1 MQEALAILQK
11 YWKYDEFRSPQ
22 DEIIDSV
29 LKGKDTFGLM
39 PTGGGK
45 SICFQVP
52 ALMKDG
58 ICLVISP
65 LVALMKDQVQRLQKL
80 GIKAIALTG
89 GIRSDEMIALLD
101 NCEFGN
107 YKFLY
112 LSPERLQSDW
122 ILERIKNLP
131 INLIAIDEA
140 HCVSQWGHDFRPA
153 YLKISHLKAHF
164 PKIPFLAL
172 TASATNRVLEDV
184 ILQLGLEKPAIFKKS
199 FARKN
204 IAYMVFEVED
214 KLYRMEQIL
223 KKNPQPSII
232 YVRNRKSCSETASQ
246 LQSMGFKATYYHGGL
261 SVKEKEKNMGLWMNE
276 DVQII
281 VATNAFGMGIDKSN
295 VKTVIHIHLPESIES
310 YYQEA
315 GRAGRDE
322 QTDKEGSLNSDEN
335 KSNVKQK
342 AFAVLLNS
350 PSDKAQAQS
359 QFINVLPDKQ
369 ILTQIYIKLCTYFQ
383 IAYGEGIN
391 EQFSF
396 NLNHFCQK
404 YGFPTLKTFNA
415 IQFLDRQG
423 VLSLSQ
429 EYSEKITMQ
438 FIIESKEVIRYMS
451 LNPNDEPVVLSILR
465 TYPGIYESQTA
476 INLSLIAK
484 KASCEEAVIH
494 SILEKLKE
502 LAIIDYHKKNNDAT
516 IIFNEV
522 REDERTINKVSKY
535 LENQNKQKIA
545 QFESVLQYIN
555 EKNICKSKLILH
567 YFGEKAEKDCGIC
580 SYCISKKTKVG
591 DTSLILEKIIGLLEI
606 QDLNSREIQKLT
618 KNSEDTIIFAL
629 QDLLENGKIVVKPNN
644 KYTLKS
650 PLRPSQKSRE

>member
-1 MQEALAILQK
+1 
-11 YWKYDEFRSPQ
+11 
-22 DEIIDSV
+22 
-29 LKGKDTFGLM
+29 
-39 PTGGGK
+39 
-45 SICFQVP
+45 
-52 ALMKDG
+52 
-58 ICLVISP
+58 
-65 LVALMKDQVQRLQKL
+65 VQRLQKL
-80 GIKAIALTG
+80 EIKAIALTG
-89 GIRSDEMIALLD
+89 GIQSDEMITLLD

-131 INLIAIDEA
+131 INLITIDEA

-153 YLKISHLKAHF
+153 YLKIANLKTHF
-164 PKIPFLAL
+164 PKVPFLAL

-246 LQSMGFKATYYHGGL
+246 LQSLGFKSTYYHGGL
-261 SVKEKEKNMGLWMNE
+261 SVKEKEKNMSLWMNE
-276 DVQII
+276 EVQIM

-315 GRAGRDE
+315 GRVGRD
-322 QTDKEGSLNSDEN
+322 D
-335 KSNVKQK
+335 QK
-342 AFAVLLNS
+342 AFAVLLTS
-350 PSDKAQAQS
+350 PSDKAQAQN
-359 QFINVLPDKQ
+359 QFINILPDKQ

-423 VLSLSQ
+423 ILSLSQ

-451 LNPNDEPVVLSILR
+451 LNPNDEPVLLSILR
-465 TYPGIYESQTA
+465 TYPGIYEYQTA
-476 INLSLIAK
+476 INISLIAK
-484 KASCEEAVIH
+484 KSNCEEILIH
-494 SILEKLKE
+494 SILEKLKG
-502 LAIIDYHKKNNDAT
+502 LDIIDYHKKNNDAT

-522 REDERTINKVSKY
+522 REDERTINRVSKY
-535 LENQNKQKIA
+535 LETQNKQKVA
-545 QFESVLQYIN
+545 QFESVLHYIN
-555 EKNICKSKLILH
+555 EKKVCKSKLILE
-567 YFGEKAEKDCGIC
+567 YFGEKAETDCGIC
-580 SYCISKKTKVG
+580 SYCISNKKKSG
-591 DTSLILEKIIGLLEI
+591 DTSSISKKIIGLLKI
-606 QDLNSREIQKLT
+606 QDLNSREIQKLS
-618 KNSEDTIIFAL
+618 KNTEDDVIFAL
-629 QDLLENGKIVVKPNN
+629 QNLLENNKIAVKPNN
-644 KYTLKS
+644 KYSLK
-650 PLRPSQKSRE
+650 

>member
-1 MQEALAILQK
+1 
-11 YWKYDEFRSPQ
+11 
-22 DEIIDSV
+22 
-29 LKGKDTFGLM
+29 
-39 PTGGGK
+39 
-45 SICFQVP
+45 
-52 ALMKDG
+52 
-58 ICLVISP
+58 
-65 LVALMKDQVQRLQKL
+65 
-80 GIKAIALTG
+80 
-89 GIRSDEMIALLD
+89 
-101 NCEFGN
+101 
-107 YKFLY
+107 
-112 LSPERLQSDW
+112 
-122 ILERIKNLP
+122 
-131 INLIAIDEA
+131 
-140 HCVSQWGHDFRPA
+140 
-153 YLKISHLKAHF
+153 
-164 PKIPFLAL
+164 LAL

-223 KKNPQPSII
+223 KKNPQSSII

-246 LQSMGFKATYYHGGL
+246 LQALGFKATFYHGGL
-261 SVKEKEKNMGLWMNE
+261 SVKEKEKNMSLWMNE
-276 DVQII
+276 EVQIM

-315 GRAGRDE
+315 GRAGRNE
-322 QTDKEGSLNSDEN
+322 E
-335 KSNVKQK
+335 K
-342 AFAVLLNS
+342 AFAVLLTS

-369 ILTQIYIKLCTYFQ
+369 ILTQIYIKLCTYFR

-423 VLSLSQ
+423 ILSLSQ

-451 LNPNDEPVVLSILR
+451 LNPNEEPVVLSILR

-476 INLSLIAK
+476 INLSLIGK
-484 KASCEEAVIH
+484 KSSYDETVIL
-494 SILEKLKE
+494 SILEKLKN
-502 LAIIDYHKKNNDAT
+502 LDIIDYHKKNNDAT

-522 REDERTINKVSKY
+522 REDERTINRVSKY
-535 LENQNKQKIA
+535 LETQNKQKVA
-545 QFESVLQYIN
+545 QFESVLHYIN
-555 EKNICKSKLILH
+555 EKKVCKSKLILE
-567 YFGEKAEKDCGIC
+567 YFGEKTETDCGIC
-580 SYCISKKTKVG
+580 SYCISKKKKSSDNSSV
-591 DTSLILEKIIGLLEI
+591 SEKIIGLLKI

-618 KNSEDTIIFAL
+618 KNSEDEVIFAL
-629 QDLLENGKIVVKPNN
+629 QNLLENNKIAVKPNN

-650 PLRPSQKSRE
+650 

>member
-1 MQEALAILQK
+1 MQTALQILQK
-11 YWKYDEFRSPQ
+11 YWKHDSFRSPQ
-22 DEIIDSV
+22 DAIIHSV
-29 LKGKDTFGLM
+29 LEGKDTFGLM

-45 SICFQVP
+45 SVCFQVP

-80 GIKAIALTG
+80 DIKAIALTG
-89 GIRSDEMIALLD
+89 GIQSDEMITLLD

-131 INLIAIDEA
+131 IHLIAIDEA

-153 YLKISHLKAHF
+153 YLKIVHLKTHF
-164 PKIPFLAL
+164 PKVPFLAL
-172 TASATNRVLEDV
+172 TASATETVLEDV
-184 ILQLGLEKPAIFKKS
+184 ILQLGLEKPAIFQKS

-214 KLYRMEQIL
+214 KLYRIEQIL

-232 YVRNRKSCSETASQ
+232 YVRNRKSCSDTALQ
-246 LQSMGFKATYYHGGL
+246 LQSLGFKATYYHGGL
-261 SVKEKEKNMGLWMNE
+261 SVKDKEKNMNLWMNE
-276 DVQII
+276 EVQIM

-295 VKTVIHIHLPESIES
+295 VKTVIHIHLPESMES

-315 GRAGRDE
+315 GRAGRD
-322 QTDKEGSLNSDEN
+322 D
-335 KSNVKQK
+335 QK
-342 AFAVLLNS
+342 AFAVLLTS

-359 QFINVLPDKQ
+359 QFINILPDKK
-369 ILTQIYIKLCTYFQ
+369 ILTEIYIKLCTYFR

-396 NLNHFCQK
+396 NLNQFCQK

-423 VLSLSQ
+423 ILSLSQ
-429 EYSEKITMQ
+429 EYSERISMQ
-438 FIIESKEVIRYMS
+438 FVIESKEVIRYMS
-451 LNPNDEPVVLSILR
+451 LNPNDEAVVLAILR
-465 TYPGIYESQTA
+465 TYPGIYESQTT

-484 KASCEEAVIH
+484 KASCDEAQILSV
-494 SILEKLKE
+494 LEKLKT
-502 LAIIDYHKKNNDAT
+502 LDIIEYHKKNNDAT

-522 REDERTINKVSKY
+522 REDERTINRVSKY
-535 LENQNKQKIA
+535 LETQNSQKIT
-545 QFESVLQYIN
+545 QFESVLNYID
-555 EKNICKSKLILH
+555 EKNLCKSKLILN
-567 YFGEKAEKDCGIC
+567 YFGEKTETDCGIC
-580 SYCISKKTKVG
+580 SYCISKKTKQS
-591 DTSLILEKIIGLLEI
+591 DTSLISRKIIAVLKI

-618 KNSEDTIIFAL
+618 KNSEDDIIFAL
-629 QDLLENGKIVVKPNN
+629 QNLLENNKITVNPNN
-644 KYTLKS
+644 KYSLK
-650 PLRPSQKSRE
+650 

>member
-1 MQEALAILQK
+1 MQTALEILQK
-11 YWKYDEFRSPQ
+11 YWKHDNFRSPQ
-22 DEIIDSV
+22 NEIIESV
-29 LKGKDTFGLM
+29 LEGKDTFALM

-52 ALMKDG
+52 AMMQEG

-65 LVALMKDQVQRLQKL
+65 LVALMKDQVQRLQSL

-89 GIRSDEMIALLD
+89 GIRSDEMISLLD

-131 INLIAIDEA
+131 INLISIDEA

-153 YLKISHLKAHF
+153 YLKISHLKTHF
-164 PKIPFLAL
+164 PKVPFLAL
-172 TASATNRVLEDV
+172 TASATKTVLGDIV
-184 ILQLGLEKPAIFKKS
+184 IQLGLEKPVVFQKS
-199 FARKN
+199 FERKN

-214 KLYRMEQIL
+214 KLYRIEQIL
-223 KKNPQPSII
+223 KKNPQPCII
-232 YVRNRKSCSETASQ
+232 YVRNRKSCSETALQ
-246 LQSMGFKATYYHGGL
+246 LQSMGFKSTFYHGGL
-261 SVKEKEKNMGLWMNE
+261 TSKEKEKNMNIWMNE
-276 DVQII
+276 DVQVM

-322 QTDKEGSLNSDEN
+322 Q
-335 KSNVKQK
+335 KS
-342 AFAVLLNS
+342 FAIILTS
-350 PSDKAQAQS
+350 PADKAQAQS
-359 QFINVLPDKQ
+359 QFLNVLPDKI
-369 ILTQIYIKLCTYFQ
+369 ILKDIYIKLCNYFQ
-383 IAYGEGIN
+383 VAYGEGIN

-404 YGFPTLKTFNA
+404 YGFPILKTFNA

-423 VLSLSQ
+423 ILSLSQ

-438 FIIESKEVIRYMS
+438 FLIESKEVIRYMS
-451 LNPNDEPVVLSILR
+451 LNQQEEPIVLSILR
-465 TYPGIYESQTA
+465 TYPGVYDTQTA

-484 KASCEEAVIH
+484 KSNSEESVIH
-494 SILEKLKE
+494 SVLEKLKG
-502 LAIIDYHKKNNDAT
+502 LNIIDYHKKNNDAT

-522 REDERTINKVSKY
+522 REDERTINRVSKY
-535 LENQNKQKIA
+535 LENQNQQKVA
-545 QFESVLQYIN
+545 QFQAILKYIN
-555 EKNICKSKLILH
+555 EKKVCKSKLILD
-567 YFGEKAEKDCGIC
+567 YFGETAKSDCGIC
-580 SYCISKKTKVG
+580 SYCISKEAKPT
-591 DTSLILEKIIGLLEI
+591 DISLINEKIISLLKI

-618 KNSEDTIIFAL
+618 KNTEDDVIFAL
-629 QDLLENGKIVVKPNN
+629 QHLLENDSIIIKPNN
-644 KYTLKS
+644 KYSLK
-650 PLRPSQKSRE
+650 Q

>member
-1 MQEALAILQK
+1 MSETLAILQK
-11 YWKYDEFRSPQ
+11 YWKHDAFRSPQ
-22 DEIIDSV
+22 DEIINSILD
-29 LKGKDTFGLM
+29 GKDTFGLM

-45 SICFQVP
+45 SICFQIP

-89 GIRSDEMIALLD
+89 GIRSEEMITLLD

-112 LSPERLQSDW
+112 LSPERLQADW

-131 INLIAIDEA
+131 INLIAVDEA

-153 YLKISHLKAHF
+153 YLKIANLKTHF
-164 PKIPFLAL
+164 PKVPFLAL

-184 ILQLGLEKPAIFKKS
+184 ILQLGLEKPVIFKKS

-214 KLYRMEQIL
+214 KLYRIEQIL

-246 LQSMGFKATYYHGGL
+246 LQSLGFKSTFYHGGL
-261 SVKEKEKNMGLWMNE
+261 SIKEKEKNRNLWMNE
-276 DVQII
+276 EIQVM
-281 VATNAFGMGIDKSN
+281 VATNAFGMGIDKAN
-295 VKTVIHIHLPESIES
+295 VKTVIHIHLPESMES
-310 YYQEA
+310 YYQES
-315 GRAGRDE
+315 GRAGRD
-322 QTDKEGSLNSDEN
+322 DK
-335 KSNVKQK
+335 K
-342 AFAVLLNS
+342 AFAVLLTS
-350 PSDKAQAQS
+350 TSDKAQAQS
-359 QFINVLPDKQ
+359 QFINVLPDKK

-429 EYSEKITMQ
+429 EYSERITMQ
-438 FIIESKEVIRYMS
+438 FVIESKEVIRYIS
-451 LNPNDEPVVLSILR
+451 LNPNEEAVILSILR

-476 INLSLIAK
+476 INLTLIAK
-484 KASCEEAVIH
+484 KACCEEAVIH
-494 SILEKLKE
+494 SILEKLKSRD
-502 LAIIDYHKKNNDAT
+502 IIDYHKKNNDAT
-516 IIFNEV
+516 IIFNEI
-522 REDERTINKVSKY
+522 REDERTINRISKY
-535 LENQNKQKIA
+535 LENQNKQKVA
-545 QFESVLQYIN
+545 QFESVLNYIN
-555 EKNICKSKLILH
+555 EKNVCKSKLILD
-567 YFGEKAEKDCGIC
+567 YFGEKATDDCGIC
-580 SYCISKKTKVG
+580 SYCISKETKSI
-591 DTSLILEKIIGLLEI
+591 DSSLISEKIIGLLKI
-606 QDLNSREIQKLT
+606 QDMSSREIQKLT
-618 KNSEDTIIFAL
+618 KNTEEAIIFAL
-629 QDLLENGKIVVKPNN
+629 QNLLENNKIAIKPNN
-644 KYTLKS
+644 KYSLK
-650 PLRPSQKSRE
+650 

>member
-1 MQEALAILQK
+1 MSEALAILQK
-11 YWKYDEFRSPQ
+11 YWKHDEFRSPQ
-22 DEIIDSV
+22 DEIINSILD
-29 LKGKDTFGLM
+29 GKDTFGLM

-65 LVALMKDQVQRLQKL
+65 LVALMKDQVQRLQQL
-80 GIKAIALTG
+80 NIKAIALTG
-89 GIRSDEMIALLD
+89 GIQSDEMITLLD

-153 YLKISHLKAHF
+153 YLKIANLKTHF
-164 PKIPFLAL
+164 PKVPFLAL
-172 TASATNRVLEDV
+172 TASATKTVMDDV
-184 ILQLGLEKPAIFKKS
+184 ILQLGLEKPAIFQKS

-204 IAYMVFEVED
+204 IAYMVFEIED
-214 KLYRMEQIL
+214 KLNRMELIL

-246 LQSMGFKATYYHGGL
+246 LRSLGFKATFYHGGL
-261 SVKEKEKNMGLWMNE
+261 SVKEKEKNMSQWMNE
-276 DVQII
+276 EAQIM

-295 VKTVIHIHLPESIES
+295 VKTVIHIHLPESMES

-315 GRAGRDE
+315 GRAGRNE
-322 QTDKEGSLNSDEN
+322 E
-335 KSNVKQK
+335 K
-342 AFAVLLNS
+342 AFAIILTS
-350 PSDKAQAQS
+350 PSDKLQAQS
-359 QFINVLPDKQ
+359 QFINVLPDKK
-369 ILTQIYIKLCTYFQ
+369 ILTEIYIKLCNYFR
-383 IAYGEGIN
+383 IAYGEGID

-404 YGFPTLKTFNA
+404 YQFPTLKTYNA

-423 VLSLSQ
+423 ILTLSQ

-438 FIIESKEVIRYMS
+438 FIIESKEVIRYIS
-451 LNPNDEPVVLSILR
+451 LNPNEEPIILSLLR
-465 TYPGIYESQTA
+465 TYPGIYESQTV

-484 KASCEEAVIH
+484 KANCDENSVH
-494 SILEKLKE
+494 SILEKLQE
-502 LAIIDYHKKNNDAT
+502 RNIIDYHKKGNDST
-516 IIFNEV
+516 IVFNEI
-522 REDERTINKVSKY
+522 REDERTINRVSKY
-535 LENQNKQKIA
+535 LENQNKQKAA
-545 QFESVLQYIN
+545 QFESVLHYIN
-555 EKNICKSKLILH
+555 EKKVCKSKLILN
-567 YFGEKAEKDCGIC
+567 YFGETTETDCGIC
-580 SYCISKKTKVG
+580 SYCISKKKKPN
-591 DTSLILEKIIGLLEI
+591 DTSLISEKIIGLLKI
-606 QDLNSREIQKLT
+606 QELNSREIQKLT
-618 KNSEDTIIFAL
+618 KNSEDDVIFAL
-629 QDLLENGKIVVKPNN
+629 QNLLENNKIAIQPNN
-644 KYTLKS
+644 KYSLK
-650 PLRPSQKSRE
+650 